1 MRRAVENV
9 YNLLHNSETELAGSI
24 PVRGGVGRGPAR
36 WPKVYG
42 QPPSRQAAKP
52 PSRQAAKP
60 PSRQAIS
67 HWRSI
72 SHLSTDTHLLCMA
85 LLVLP
90 GT

>member
-42 QPPSRQAAKP
+42 QPPSRQAVN
-52 PSRQAAKP
+52 
-60 PSRQAIS
+60 